1 MTYRPTVRYPDIYK
15 DYVEDVYKA
24 THLDRNQIIRLALFI
39 AAHSPEYNAIL
50 QKYKIDDVS
59 LPHPVWEKDEERAWK
74 EQNYIKK
81 QITPDPS
88 PNTMNDKAGV
98 HPPPPLIKIIEKGG
112 IQIKIG

>member
-1 MTYRPTVRYPDIYK
+1 MTYRPTVRYSDIYK

-50 QKYKIDDVS
+50 KKYKIGDVS
-59 LPHPVWEKDEERAWK
+59 LPHPGWEKDEERAWK
-74 EQNYIKK
+74 DQNYIKK
-81 QITPDPS
+81 QKAPDHLRNAIKDKTMVQAPS
-88 PNTMNDKAGV
+88 
-98 HPPPPLIKIIEKGG
+98 PLIKIIDKGG